1 MVRALQFADP
11 RLIGPYRLVGQL
23 GSGGMGR
30 VFLGM
35 SVGGRPV
42 AVKIIRAELA
52 ADPEFRSR
60 FSREV
65 AAARRVNGL
74 FTALVVDADVDAPVP
89 WLATAYVPGLSLA
102 ETVKE
107 RGPLSARSVLS
118 LAAGLAEGLSAI
130 HAAGVVHG
138 DLKPSNVLLAEDGPR
153 VIDFGISRAAGAA
166 PVTPTGLV
174 VGSPGFMSPEQA
186 LGKEIGPLSDVFSLG
201 AVLAF
206 AATGQ
211 RPFGTGSPVELLDR
225 VIHGSPRLE
234 TVPAEV
240 RLLVLRCL
248 DKDPSQRPTAADLL
262 AEMGAVHVATDWL
275 PESIVGMI
283 PMEIPSS
290 NEDERIAIVSIGGTL
305 TVTLGS
311 VQPDRGPAVGQR
323 QTVDG
328 SHAEDAPQAVDGA
341 HAEDAPQAVDGAHAE
356 DPPQAV
362 DGSPAA
368 DPPQA
373 VDGPSAADPLQ
384 LGDESHAGHEPQPG
398 EELPPGGGRKPRSR
412 LWRSVAA
419 VGVIGLLAASGA
431 AGYFLT
437 VALRQPSGAPSPS
450 RSAAVV
456 PTSSTTP
463 ISRRTSPTS
472 RAPASQLPDITRVYT
487 YQRGVMVYVDISY
500 TDTGNDAAGF
510 GFVGVNETSQPEENY
525 PFSSPSDGIVE
536 PGSITYSFNQECG
549 TIRQHASYI
558 KAWIY
563 DSSGARSKS
572 VLIHLVCSP

>member
-11 RLIGPYRLVGQL
+11 RLVGPYRLVGQL

-206 AATGQ
+206 AATGE

-225 VIHGSPRLE
+225 VIHGSPSLE

-240 RLLVLRCL
+240 RPLVLRCL

-311 VQPDRGPAVGQR
+311 VQSDRGPAVGQR
-323 QTVDG
+323 QTADG
-328 SHAEDAPQAVDGA
+328 SP
-341 HAEDAPQAVDGAHAE
+341 AE

-362 DGSPAA
+362 DGSPEA
-368 DPPQA
+368 DL
-373 VDGPSAADPLQ
+373 LQ

-456 PTSSTTP
+456 PTPSTTP
-463 ISRRTSPTS
+463 IPRRTSPTS

-487 YQRGVMVYVDISY
+487 YQRGVMVYVEISY
-500 TDTGNDAAGF
+500 TDTGNNAAGF
-510 GFVGVNETSQPEENY
+510 GFVGANETSQPEENY
-525 PFSSPSDGIVE
+525 PFSSPSDAIVE
-536 PGSITYSFNQECG
+536 PGSVTYSFNQECG
-549 TIRQHASYI
+549 TIQQHASYI

-563 DSSGARSKS
+563 DSSGTRSKS
-572 VLIHLVCSP
+572 VLIHLVCGS

>member
-11 RLIGPYRLVGQL
+11 RLVGPYRLVGQL

-74 FTALVVDADVDAPVP
+74 FTALVVDADVDAQVP

-240 RLLVLRCL
+240 QLLVLRCL

-323 QTVDG
+323 QAVDG
-328 SHAEDAPQAVDGA
+328 SHAED
-341 HAEDAPQAVDGAHAE
+341 
-356 DPPQAV
+356 PPQAA
-362 DGSPAA
+362 DGSHAE

-373 VDGPSAADPLQ
+373 VDGPSAADLLQ
-384 LGDESHAGHEPQPG
+384 LGEESHAGHEPQPG
-398 EELPPGGGRKPRSR
+398 EELPPGGGRKPRTR

-437 VALRQPSGAPSPS
+437 VALRQPSGAPAPS

-456 PTSSTTP
+456 PTSSTTA
-463 ISRRTSPTS
+463 ISGRTSPTS

-487 YQRGVMVYVDISY
+487 YQRGVMVYVEISY
-500 TDTGNDAAGF
+500 NDTGNDAAGF
-510 GFVGVNETSQPEENY
+510 GFVGVNETSQPEENH
-525 PFSSPSDGIVE
+525 PFPSPSDGIVE
-536 PGSITYSFNQECG
+536 PSRITYSFNQECG
-549 TIRQHASYI
+549 TIRQHASDI

>member
-1 MVRALQFADP
+1 MVRALQLADP

-74 FTALVVDADVDAPVP
+74 FTALVVDADVNAPVP

-166 PVTPTGLV
+166 PVTPIGLV

-186 LGKEIGPLSDVFSLG
+186 AGKEVGPLSDVFSLG

-225 VIHGSPRLE
+225 VIHGSPCLE

-240 RLLVLRCL
+240 RPLVKRCL
-248 DKDPSQRPTAADLL
+248 NKDPSQRPAAADLL

-275 PESIVGMI
+275 PESIVRMI
-283 PMEIPSS
+283 PMEIPSR

-311 VQPDRGPAVGQR
+311 VQPDRGGAVGQP
-323 QTVDG
+323 QTAD
-328 SHAEDAPQAVDGA
+328 
-341 HAEDAPQAVDGAHAE
+341 
-356 DPPQAV
+356 DP
-362 DGSPAA
+362 PAA
-368 DPPQA
+368 DPPQT
-373 VDGPSAADPLQ
+373 VDGLPAAHPPQAIEGPPAADLPQ
-384 LGDESHAGHEPQPG
+384 LDDESHPGDEPQPG
-398 EELPPGGGRKPRSR
+398 EELPGGDDPKPRSH
-412 LWRSVAA
+412 LWRSLAA

-437 VALRQPSGAPSPS
+437 VALRHPSGAPSPS
-450 RSAAVV
+450 WPAAVV

-463 ISRRTSPTS
+463 TPVSTSPPS
-472 RAPASQLPDITRVYT
+472 RASASQLPDITRVDT
-487 YQRGVMVYVDISY
+487 YQQGAMVSFTISY
-500 TDTGNDAAGF
+500 TDTGNNAEGF
-510 GFVGVNETSQPEENY
+510 GFVGVNGTSQPEEDY
-525 PFSSPSDGIVE
+525 PFSSPSDGVVE

-549 TIRQHASYI
+549 TTRQHASYV

-563 DSSGARSKS
+563 DSAGARSKS
-572 VLIHLVCSP
+572 VVIHLVCGT